1 MLEGKNISI
10 KIGTR
15 YLIEGLSFTLN
26 KGDKLAIIG
35 EEGNGKSTLLK
46 SILGLCDYAE
56 MEGTILFHGNRV
68 GYLAQS
74 LEEEYR
80 EMKVRDFLFFD
91 ETDYYEKVGIC
102 YTLLETFSLEDSL
115 FEQTMASLSGGEK
128 VKIRILKLLLEDDD
142 VLCLDEPTNDLDL
155 ETLKWL
161 EHFIK
166 TTSKP
171 VLYVSHD
178 ETLLSH
184 TANRVL
190 HLEQIKHKTECRYT
204 LLNVGYDE
212 YVLSRLRSIAK
223 QNQMASFEKRAY
235 DKKQEKLQQV
245 MQKVEHQQNTI
256 TRADPHGGK
265 MLKKKMHSLKSQE
278 KRLEETER
286 TNPAD
291 VEEEIFF
298 CFEDGKLP
306 SRKKVLSYH
315 LEELTVEN
323 KILAKHIT
331 LEMIGNMH
339 LCIIG
344 KNGQGKSTL
353 LKKIYHELRERDD
366 LKVGYMPQNYDDVL
380 NQYEFVFD
388 FLAPSNTKEE
398 LTKARMYLG
407 NMKFTK
413 EEMTGKIKDLSNG
426 TKAKLFLIKLVLEK
440 CNVLILDEPTRNVS
454 PLSNPVIRSVLK
466 EFQGAIISVSH
477 DRLFLKEVIDH
488 IYRLSEEGLKRC
500 QKETIC

>member
-15 YLIEGLSFTLN
+15 YLIKGLSFTLN

-56 MEGTILFHGNRV
+56 MEGTVLFHGHRV

-74 LEEEYR
+74 LEEEYM
-80 EMKVRDFLFFD
+80 EMTIRDFLFFD
-91 ETDYYEKVGIC
+91 ETDYYEKVGTC
-102 YTLLETFSLEDSL
+102 YTLLETFGLEDSL
-115 FEQTMASLSGGEK
+115 FEQTMDSLSGGEK

-166 TTSKP
+166 ITSKP

-212 YVLSRLRSIAK
+212 YVLLRLRSIAK
-223 QNQMASFEKRAY
+223 QNQMASLEKRAY
-235 DKKQEKLQQV
+235 DRKQEKLQQV

-286 TNPAD
+286 TNPVD

-315 LEELTVEN
+315 LEELTVQN

-331 LEMIGNMH
+331 LEIIGNMH
-339 LCIIG
+339 LCMIG

-353 LKKIYHELRERDD
+353 LKKIYQELRERDD

-380 NQYEFVFD
+380 NQYDFVFD
-388 FLAPSNTKEE
+388 FLVPNKTKEE

-440 CNVLILDEPTRNVS
+440 CNVLVLDEPTRNVS